1 MALPIWEAGLNLLAA
16 AGLGAAIGFER
27 QWRQRLAGL
36 RTNTLV
42 ALGAATFIL
51 FGRLAGDTDSAA
63 RVGAQVVSGIGFLGA
78 GVIFKEG
85 LNVRG
90 LNTAATLWCSAAVG
104 LLAGIG
110 FIGYAALCAALVVG
124 SNVLLRPLVR
134 AINRQPMDDTEVDRT
149 YVAYVVCDLSAE
161 PRARA
166 ILMEGLTAAEHIEV
180 SELEIENIENTDRV
194 ELTATITSHRR
205 RELALENH
213 RPAHQGERGVARRL
227 EGARATGLR
236 AMPEP
241 RECSRSPAHQA
252 SPVEKSQFSRCP
264 QRADIRR
271 RGRERV
277 KSTAAF
283 DRSLK
288 AGSVATNGRAAL
300 KRGGSGRFPYYSD
313 ACLRPTMAGTRKLRR
328 SWSRTSS
335 AAASAGCSRFARRNF
350 AWDLRQPCQTERW
363 RPP

>member
-51 FGRLAGDTDSAA
+51 FGRLAGDADSAA

-166 ILMEGLTAAEHIEV
+166 ILMEGLTAAEQVEV
-180 SELEIENIENTDRV
+180 SELEIENIEDTDRV
-194 ELTATITSHRR
+194 ELTATITSHKR
-205 RELALENH
+205 RELALETIIGRLAN
-213 RPAHQGERGVARRL
+213 ESGV
-227 EGARATGLR
+227 LR
-236 AMPEP
+236 AGW
-241 RECSRSPAHQA
+241 REHA
-252 SPVEKSQFSRCP
+252 
-264 QRADIRR
+264 
-271 RGRERV
+271 
-277 KSTAAF
+277 
-283 DRSLK
+283 
-288 AGSVATNGRAAL
+288 
-300 KRGGSGRFPYYSD
+300 
-313 ACLRPTMAGTRKLRR
+313 
-328 SWSRTSS
+328 
-335 AAASAGCSRFARRNF
+335 
-350 AWDLRQPCQTERW
+350 QPG
-363 RPP
+363 